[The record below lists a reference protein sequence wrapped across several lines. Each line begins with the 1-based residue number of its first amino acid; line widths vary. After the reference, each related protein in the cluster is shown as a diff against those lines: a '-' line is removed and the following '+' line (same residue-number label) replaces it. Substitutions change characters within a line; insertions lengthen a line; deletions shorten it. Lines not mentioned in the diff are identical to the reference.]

1 MHSQYST
8 LKYGYVRIVSDGL
21 QLRVLTDSVVMYE
34 QGGFRAVRQCVN
46 QVFAVRQIIEKVIE
60 KDG

>member
-8 LKYGYVRIVSDGL
+8 LKYGYARIVSDGL

-34 QGGFRAVRQCVN
+34 QCGFRAGRGCVD
-46 QVFAVRQIIEKVIE
+46 QVIAVRQVIEKVIE
-60 KDG
+60 KYG